1 MTFSLVIQPIKS
13 KKMNK
18 RISMKVQNKSES
30 TNWFDKLWFLF
41 LWFFNFFIFILLNN
55 FQDQSQLFRGTER
68 LTLLEWLQLNLQD
81 FRMQKTEFQ
90 VTCHGSSVMPST
102 TVVFPAWNMLSRKIT
117 FTRGLLLRHYTMGLM
132 MIPNLWYSKSWWNFL
147 INYFPLLV

>member
-68 LTLLEWLQLNLQD
+68 LTLKDFNWISRISGCRRPSFKLPVMDQVSCLQQQLS
-81 FRMQKTEFQ
+81 FQ
-90 VTCHGSSVMPST
+90 PGICFPGKLPLHEGSYSGITPWGWWW
-102 TVVFPAWNMLSRKIT
+102 FPIFDIPRADGT
-117 FTRGLLLRHYTMGLM
+117 F
-132 MIPNLWYSKSWWNFL
+132 W
-147 INYFPLLV
+147 